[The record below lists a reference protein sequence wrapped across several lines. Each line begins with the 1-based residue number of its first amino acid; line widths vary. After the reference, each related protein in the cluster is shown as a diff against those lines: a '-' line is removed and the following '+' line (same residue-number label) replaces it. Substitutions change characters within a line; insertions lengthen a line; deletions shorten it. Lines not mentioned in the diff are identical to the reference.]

1 MNRIKTTLTLTVLFA
16 ISIVAYG
23 AGRKTGNTYFLGVAK
38 SFQDSI
44 TYMTDVAGLSG
55 IAYDKKTGSPLNIEM
70 YTEQLSKYMAGE
82 GRRGY
87 ICTTYTARDRKHIE
101 KLYLKLKKR
110 ITKERGMRIMPLTPS
125 EFSYQAVD
133 PNTIY
138 RNASEA
144 GTTPSNATSTEN
156 Q

>member
-1 MNRIKTTLTLTVLFA
+1 MNSIKASLILTVIFA
-16 ISIVAYG
+16 LSITAYG
-23 AGRKTGNTYFLGVAK
+23 AGRKTGSTYFLGIAK

-70 YTEQLSKYMAGE
+70 YTEQLSKYLAGQ
-82 GRRGY
+82 GRHGY

-110 ITKERGMRIMPLTPS
+110 TTKDHGMRIMPLSPS

-133 PNTIY
+133 PTTIY
-138 RNASEA
+138 RNAPEA
-144 GTTPSNATSTEN
+144 GTTPTNGTPTEN
-156 Q
+156 P